1 MGADRPVET
10 TSPAGPAAQPLMA
23 RGKLP
28 LMLGD

>member
-1 MGADRPVET
+1 VET

-23 RGKLP
+23 RGKPP